1 MKDRFDNRFRN
12 VVVIVTVLSAI
23 LLFRL
28 FYIQLV
34 AQQYKQFAEENT
46 RSRKTVLPARGLIY
60 DRNGKRL
67 VTNETVY
74 DLIAVLKQIEPFDT
88 HKLAEILGLDTS
100 FFSAMCQKLA
110 DEKRYYTPTV
120 VLRELGND
128 VVARFQEQKFN
139 FRGFSV
145 KARIGRRFDAPVA
158 AHLLGYLGEVDESDI
173 ASSDGYYELQHFIG
187 KSGLEKQYETVLRGE
202 KGYEYKVVDKFN
214 REIGSYANGQFD
226 IQAKAGTDL
235 VSTIDL
241 ELQAYGELLMQN
253 KIGAIVAIE
262 PSTGEVLALVSS
274 PSFDPSLLVGRKRS
288 HNYPVIA
295 ADPNK
300 PLYNRAITGA
310 YPPGSTFKPIM
321 ALIALQEGTIV
332 PTTTFSCHMGFTIPG
347 LHVGCHDHPNNL
359 DLVQSISQSCNAY
372 YCHSFRNTIDH
383 SKFANTEA
391 GYRAWYDHLTRF
403 GLGGLLHLD
412 IPNESG
418 GVLPTAEKFDNI
430 YGKGRWRSS
439 YIISLAIG
447 QAEINLTPLQMANM
461 MAVVAN
467 RGYYYDPHLVR
478 SPMPQGLGLHHTAID
493 KRHFEP
499 VIEGLAQVFLSGT
512 ARWYQLPDI
521 AQCGKTGTAENPHGE
536 DHSNFIA
543 FAPRDNP
550 KIAIAVVVEN
560 GGFGATWAAPIAS
573 LMIEKYL
580 TGQVA
585 RAHAEKRILEK
596 DFIHLPDT
604 LTIPTPHEQ

>member
-1 MKDRFDNRFRN
+1 M
-12 VVVIVTVLSAI
+12 VIVLSSI

-34 AQQYKQFAEENT
+34 AQEYKQFAEQNT

-74 DLIAVLKQIEPFDT
+74 DLVAVLKQIEPFDT
-88 HKLAEILGLDTS
+88 LKLAGILGLDKS
-100 FFSAMCQKLA
+100 FFLEMCQKLA
-110 DEKRYYTPTV
+110 AEKRYYTPTV

-128 VVARFQEQKFN
+128 EVARFQEQKFN

-158 AHLLGYLGEVDESDI
+158 AHLLGYLGEADESDI

-187 KSGLEKQYETVLRGE
+187 KSGIEKQYESELRGE
-202 KGYEYKVVDKFN
+202 KGFEYKVVDKFN
-214 REIGSYANGQFD
+214 REIGSYAEGQFD
-226 IQAKAGTDL
+226 LQAKPGNDI
-235 VSTIDL
+235 VCTIDL
-241 ELQAYGELLMQN
+241 ELQAYGERLMAN

-262 PSTGEVLALVSS
+262 PATGQVLALVSS
-274 PSFDPSLLVGRKRS
+274 PTFDPSLLVGRKRS
-288 HNYPVIA
+288 QNYPIIA

-300 PLYNRAITGA
+300 PLYNRAISGA

-321 ALIALQEGTIV
+321 ALIALQEGVIV
-332 PTTTFSCHMGFTIPG
+332 PSTTFPCHMGFTIPG
-347 LHVGCHDHPNNL
+347 LHVGCHSHANNL

-372 YCHSFRNTIDH
+372 YCNAFRNTIDH
-383 SKFANTEA
+383 RKFANTDA
-391 GYRAWYDHLTRF
+391 GYRAWYDHLRRF
-403 GLGGLLHLD
+403 GLGGLLDLD
-412 IPNESG
+412 IPNESA
-418 GVLPTAEKFDNI
+418 GVLPTAEKFDNV

-447 QAEINLTPLQMANM
+447 QAEISLTPLQMANM

-467 RGYYYDPHLVR
+467 RGHYYNPHLVL
-478 SPMPQGLGLHHTAID
+478 SPVLNQVSRNESDIA
-493 KRHFEP
+493 KQHFES
-499 VIEGLAQVFLSGT
+499 VIEGLAEVFVTGT

-543 FAPRDNP
+543 FAPRENP

-560 GGFGATWAAPIAS
+560 GGYGATWAAPIAS

-580 TGQVA
+580 TGAVK
-585 RAHAEKRILEK
+585 RTDAEERILQK
-596 DFIHLPDT
+596 DFIHPPDT
-604 LTIPTPHEQ
+604 STLRPVHAQ